1 MRTSPSRSARGS
13 AGRRASAS
21 RWLMPRGRLLRG
33 AIWPTRSG
41 PDAPDRASERAR
53 SWHQPSSLLSM
64 AERTL
69 IVDWDGTI
77 TERDSLLMV
86 LEQFGDWEECERLG
100 EELFAGK
107 ITLREEIERQF
118 ATVHAPQDE
127 VVAWAVENVRVRPG
141 LPELAALH
149 PLVVSSGFHE
159 LIDPVLEREGVQVE
173 LQANRIEASLNGWR
187 PIWREL
193 PVCSVC
199 GQPCKRSSFPAA
211 DEVVYVGDGYS

>member
-1 MRTSPSRSARGS
+1 M
-13 AGRRASAS
+13 AG
-21 RWLMPRGRLLRG
+21 
-33 AIWPTRSG
+33 
-41 PDAPDRASERAR
+41 
-53 SWHQPSSLLSM
+53 
-64 AERTL
+64 TL

-141 LPELAALH
+141 LHELAALH

-173 LQANRIEASLNGWR
+173 LAGEPDRGEPERLARRSGASCR
-187 PIWREL
+187 
-193 PVCSVC
+193 SA
-199 GQPCKRSSFPAA
+199 PCAASRASARRFRRRARSSTSATATRTAAPRSPPTAIFARRGLAAYLDGAGRRLRAVRRPATTVA
-211 DEVVYVGDGYS
+211 AALS

>member
-1 MRTSPSRSARGS
+1 
-13 AGRRASAS
+13 
-21 RWLMPRGRLLRG
+21 
-33 AIWPTRSG
+33 
-41 PDAPDRASERAR
+41 
-53 SWHQPSSLLSM
+53 M

-141 LPELAALH
+141 L
-149 PLVVSSGFHE
+149 HE
-159 LIDPVLEREGVQVE
+159 LVER
-173 LQANRIEASLNGWR
+173 
-187 PIWREL
+187 
-193 PVCSVC
+193 CT
-199 GQPCKRSSFPAA
+199 RSSSRAA
-211 DEVVYVGDGYS
+211 STS